1 MAENPRNED
10 EIPIK
15 SARLYHQPAT
25 RYHSVG
31 YMYVYIY
38 IRIHPHLSPLCPHA
52 AAPFKGGNTMC
63 VYFSR
68 KFNCSLLLDFLVVA
82 IKQLLVCLKHSTSY

>member
-1 MAENPRNED
+1 MGHTYIPMYLMAENPRNED

-38 IRIHPHLSPLCPHA
+38 IYIPIYLHYVPMQHPHLSPLCPHA
-52 AAPFKGGNTMC
+52 AAPFKGGCYKTTIG
-63 VYFSR
+63 VS
-68 KFNCSLLLDFLVVA
+68 K
-82 IKQLLVCLKHSTSY
+82 T